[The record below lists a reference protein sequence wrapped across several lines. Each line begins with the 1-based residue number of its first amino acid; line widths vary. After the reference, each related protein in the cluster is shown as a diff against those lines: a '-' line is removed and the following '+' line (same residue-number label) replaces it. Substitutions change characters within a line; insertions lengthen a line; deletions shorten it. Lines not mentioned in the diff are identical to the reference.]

1 MGKNKLNEIDNLGKS
16 WIGKEVNLHRMVNNT
31 FKIVAVVKE
40 ENKDLIWELLQ
51 IALKHDDVHFAFE
64 EEKTSKILHKPTE
77 KKKNKLE
84 KPTLSRKQVSKL
96 TKESMAKLKS
106 EKRVFTGAVFG
117 WDNQKDGTMKPNW
130 KEQETIDMMR
140 YFYHEKKQSFSFIA
154 KWLNANDVKGKRGG
168 KWQGQG
174 VSRVVHN
181 DFHASRND
189 FKKPKW
195 FLKKTYPEM
204 TWGKNPKIVS

>member
-1 MGKNKLNEIDNLGKS
+1 
-16 WIGKEVNLHRMVNNT
+16 MVKNT

-40 ENKDLIWELLQ
+40 ENKQLIWDLLQ
-51 IALKHDDVHFAFE
+51 IALKHDDIYFAFE
-64 EEKTSKILHKPTE
+64 EGRPSEMMHTPDDIE
-77 KKKNKLE
+77 
-84 KPTLSRKQVSKL
+84 RL
-96 TKESMAKLKS
+96 TKAMKSKKTGETYSLKKAGIQVDQKSMDKLKS

-154 KWLNANDVKGKRGG
+154 KGLNANDVKGKRGG

-174 VSRVVHN
+174 VSRVAQRLPC
-181 DFHASRND
+181 FS
-189 FKKPKW
+189 
-195 FLKKTYPEM
+195 E
-204 TWGKNPKIVS
+204 

>member
-1 MGKNKLNEIDNLGKS
+1 
-16 WIGKEVNLHRMVNNT
+16 MVKNT

-40 ENKDLIWELLQ
+40 ENKQLIWDLLQ
-51 IALKHDDVHFAFE
+51 IALKHDDIYFAFE
-64 EEKTSKILHKPTE
+64 EGKPSEMMHTPDDIERLTE
-77 KKKNKLE
+77 AMKKARKLE

-96 TKESMAKLKS
+96 TKKSMDKLKS

-154 KWLNANDVKGKRGG
+154 KWLNANDVKESVVESGKV
-168 KWQGQG
+168 KEYQE
-174 VSRVVHN
+174 SCTTT
-181 DFHASRND
+181 SMLLEND

>member
-1 MGKNKLNEIDNLGKS
+1 
-16 WIGKEVNLHRMVNNT
+16 MVKNT

-40 ENKDLIWELLQ
+40 ENKQLIWDLLQ
-51 IALKHDDVHFAFE
+51 IALKHDDIYFAFE
-64 EEKTSKILHKPTE
+64 EGNPSEMMHTPDDIERLTE
-77 KKKNKLE
+77 AMKKARKLE

-96 TKESMAKLKS
+96 TKESMDKLKS

>member
-1 MGKNKLNEIDNLGKS
+1 
-16 WIGKEVNLHRMVNNT
+16 MVKNT

-40 ENKDLIWELLQ
+40 ENKQLIWDLLQ
-51 IALKHDDVHFAFE
+51 IALKHDDIYFAFE
-64 EEKTSKILHKPTE
+64 EGKPSEIMYKPTDIKLS
-77 KKKNKLE
+77 KKKKLE

-96 TKESMAKLKS
+96 TKESMKKLKS

-117 WDNQKDGTMKPNW
+117 WDNQKNGTMKPNW

-168 KWQGQG
+168 TWQSSG
-174 VSRVVHN
+174 VSRVVRN
-181 DFHASRND
+181 GFHASRND

>member
-1 MGKNKLNEIDNLGKS
+1 
-16 WIGKEVNLHRMVNNT
+16 MVKNT

-40 ENKDLIWELLQ
+40 ENKQLIWDLLQ
-51 IALKHDDVHFAFE
+51 IALKHDDIYFAFE
-64 EEKTSKILHKPTE
+64 EGKPSEIMYKPTDIKLS
-77 KKKNKLE
+77 KKKKLE

-96 TKESMAKLKS
+96 TKESMKKLKS

-117 WDNQKDGTMKPNW
+117 WDNQKNGTMKPNW

-168 KWQGQG
+168 TWQSSG
-174 VSRVVHN
+174 VSRVVRN

-195 FLKKTYPEM
+195 FLNKTYPEM

>member
-1 MGKNKLNEIDNLGKS
+1 
-16 WIGKEVNLHRMVNNT
+16 MVKNT

-40 ENKDLIWELLQ
+40 ENKQLIWDLLQ
-51 IALKHDDVHFAFE
+51 IALKHDDIYFAFE
-64 EEKTSKILHKPTE
+64 EGKPSEIMYKPTDIKLS
-77 KKKNKLE
+77 KKKKLE

-96 TKESMAKLKS
+96 TKESMKKLKS

-117 WDNQKDGTMKPNW
+117 WDNQKNGTMKPNW

-168 KWQGQG
+168 TWQSSG
-174 VSRVVHN
+174 VSRVVRN
-181 DFHASRND
+181 GFHASRND

-195 FLKKTYPEM
+195 FLNKTYPEM